1 MPLQDRCRHFRQV
14 TQMLHEAFDARR
26 KTLPCERHPAHVGYR
41 EARFPWP
48 LDTYPTVA
56 APAEADHRE
65 ARRGCVAEVVVHALV
80 PLWPHLRPA
89 APSQGV
95 CTSHK
100 PLRVR
105 LTGHLAQG

>member
-14 TQMLHEAFDARR
+14 TQMLHEALDARR
-26 KTLPCERHPAHVGYR
+26 KILPCERHPAHVGYR

-65 ARRGCVAEVVVHALV
+65 ARRGCLAEVVVHALV
-80 PLWPHLRPA
+80 PWCPCGLTYVPQLHPRESVPR
-89 APSQGV
+89 
-95 CTSHK
+95 TS
-100 PLRVR
+100 LF
-105 LTGHLAQG
+105 G